1 MLNVRT
7 GVLRSSVNT
16 RVDESST
23 SVSATI
29 GTNIKYAKIHEYG
42 GVIHVPEIKPK
53 SARALAF
60 EVGGQ
65 TIFAMSARAHDVRMP
80 ERSFLRSALCEM
92 KPTIEAELKAAVG
105 EVIHR

>member
-1 MLNVRT
+1 VLNVRT

-16 RVDESST
+16 SVDESST

-80 ERSFLRSALCEM
+80 ERSFLRAALEDM
-92 KPTIEAELKAAVG
+92 RPTIVTEIKAAVG
-105 EVIHR
+105 EAVHR